1 MEANLAHGCEIPEED
16 VLRARFY
23 ALLARLLGAPIT
35 EEDLETVRA
44 LEGDGTEL
52 GTALGSLATIAAKTS
67 LKTATD
73 EYDTLFIGVVQG
85 ELVPYASYY
94 LTGFLQEKPLAELR
108 SDMIRLGIARSDD
121 LVDPEDHI
129 AVVCE
134 MMHGLIT
141 GAFGEATSI
150 DIQKDFFDSH
160 IRPWASRFFQDL
172 EAAESAVLYMPVGTI
187 GRVFMAVEDKAFEM
201 TA

>member
-1 MEANLAHGCEIPEED
+1 MEANLAPGCDIPEED

-23 ALLARLLGAPIT
+23 ALLARLLAAPIT
-35 EEDLETVRA
+35 EEDLQTVRA

-52 GTALGSLATIAAKTS
+52 GAALGALATISAKTS
-67 LKTATD
+67 LKTASE
-73 EYDTLFIGVVQG
+73 EYDALFIGVVQG

-108 SDMIRLGIARSDD
+108 GDMVRLGIARSED
-121 LVDPEDHI
+121 LVEPEDHI

-141 GAFGEATSI
+141 GAFGEAASI
-150 DIQKDFFDSH
+150 EIQKDFFDSH
-160 IRPWASRFFQDL
+160 IRSWASRFFQDL

-187 GRVFMAVEDKAFEM
+187 GRVFMAVEAKAFEM